1 MTSVRTIHQPRPP
14 SANVLVLSPD
24 PSVAASVIRPLRE
37 GGLRVES
44 VIGAEEVRRRFDDE
58 DATVAV
64 VDLELGADAVE
75 LVRDPSLAPRIVL
88 LSSLGHRQT
97 AARLTRLGAAGYILE
112 PVIPAEAMTQ
122 VERAIEG
129 TEARAR
135 QRARSAAR
143 SATSARTD
151 RQIAHL
157 LAAALRH
164 RDGET
169 SAHMMRVGQ
178 SAEILARTLGWSE
191 GEPETFRLA
200 AGLHDLGKIGLPD
213 AVLDKPGRLTPDEF
227 RVVTRHP
234 RIGAAIIDAATES
247 EGRTPLLHT
256 ARTICLYHHERWDG
270 GGYPEG
276 LSRQT
281 IPWEARV
288 VAVVDV
294 YDALLQTRPYRE
306 AVPEAVALAYIQF
319 QRCRRFD
326 PEVVDAF
333 LAILPEIREIREAQP
348 EGSVSPGLRAIAGR
362 SP

>member
-1 MTSVRTIHQPRPP
+1 M
-14 SANVLVLSPD
+14 
-24 PSVAASVIRPLRE
+24 
-37 GGLRVES
+37 
-44 VIGAEEVRRRFDDE
+44 
-58 DATVAV
+58 
-64 VDLELGADAVE
+64 
-75 LVRDPSLAPRIVL
+75 
-88 LSSLGHRQT
+88 
-97 AARLTRLGAAGYILE
+97 
-112 PVIPAEAMTQ
+112 
-122 VERAIEG
+122 
-129 TEARAR
+129 
-135 QRARSAAR
+135 
-143 SATSARTD
+143 
-151 RQIAHL
+151 AHL

-178 SAEILARTLGWSE
+178 GAEILARTLGWSE

-247 EGRTPLLHT
+247 EGSSPLLHT

-288 VAVVDV
+288 VTVVDV

-333 LAILPEIREIREAQP
+333 LAILPEIREIREERP